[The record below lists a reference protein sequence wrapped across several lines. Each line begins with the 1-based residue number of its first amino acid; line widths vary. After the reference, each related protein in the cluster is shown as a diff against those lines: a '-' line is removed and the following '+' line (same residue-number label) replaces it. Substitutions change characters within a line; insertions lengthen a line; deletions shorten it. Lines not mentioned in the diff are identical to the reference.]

1 MQKSIDKI
9 YYAAIYL
16 RLSKEDG
23 DLSSGEKKESNSI
36 ANQRKLIEDYLSR
49 NPEITLVQEFCD
61 DGYTGAN
68 FDRPDFQRMMEQ
80 VKTGFCG
87 RIPRHSESAR
97 CRDRVLPNRLRNF
110 RKQAQDHSRAD
121 AAASVQRAPG
131 TWNRQILPLSGSA
144 A

>member
-80 VKTGFCG
+80 VKTGKINCIIVKDLSRFG
-87 RIPRHSESAR
+87 RDYI
-97 CRDRVLPNRLRNF
+97 D
-110 RKQAQDHSRAD
+110 
-121 AAASVQRAPG
+121 
-131 TWNRQILPLSGSA
+131 SGRYI
-144 A
+144 